1 MLTECRQALR
11 ITTTAYDNEL
21 CSLMKAGAA
30 DLRTA
35 GVVIPGTVNF
45 RQVTTTTGQTTE
57 THWEDAGH
65 MDDALVLRAILT
77 YVRMLFGSPDDFNQI
92 KESYETQKCQ
102 LMHATGYT
110 SYGGADEAGDC

>member
-1 MLTECRQALR
+1 MLTECRAALR
-11 ITTTAYDNEL
+11 INTTAYDGEL

-45 RQVTTTTGQTTE
+45 RQVTTTTGQTT
-57 THWEDAGH
+57 TTYWEDAGT
-65 MDDALVLRAILT
+65 MKDDLVLRAILT
-77 YVRMLFGSPDDFNQI
+77 YVRMLFGSPDDFNQMR
-92 KESYETQKCQ
+92 ESYETQKCQ

-110 SYGGADEAGDC
+110 NYESGDC